1 MMDGGF
7 DENPDRIVK
16 ARWLAIGLS
25 QTDLVEILDAALE
38 QVSRD
43 ADGSNGI
50 DADRLA
56 KIAEALN
63 ISAHAFN
70 GHATR
75 VETDSSAQ
83 GSGSLQSLLE
93 LRLLQALHSLRDHR
107 IKWMLGHLAERL
119 VRREN
124 NRHGDAG

>member
-1 MMDGGF
+1 MMDGF

-43 ADGSNGI
+43 ADGSNGV

-63 ISAHAFN
+63 ISADAFN
-70 GHATR
+70 GHAVR
-75 VETDSSAQ
+75 VETDSSSQ

-93 LRLLQALHSLRDHR
+93 LRLLQALQSLRDHR
-107 IKWMLGHLAERL
+107 IKWMLVHLAERL
-119 VRREN
+119 VKREN
-124 NRHGDAG
+124 NRHGDAS